1 MFEIYDTK
9 SGEVIALAEEPRYV
23 YRSPKN
29 GVWIRCDE
37 PDAECIAVNGARYS
51 IRGRAEVDDAPD
63 TVAVRKVDAAQRIAA
78 IAKSSI
84 ANAQTLEEVKYRF
97 EDLVDAV
104 IDLIDWRYADD
115 IAKLNAEQNS
125 TAD

>member
-9 SGEVIALAEEPRYV
+9 TGEVIALADEPRYV

-37 PDAECIAVNGARYS
+37 QLAECIAIDGVRYS
-51 IRGRAEVDDAPD
+51 IRGRQGVEDAPT
-63 TVAVRKVDAAQRIAA
+63 TVAVRKADAAKRIATLTKNA
-78 IAKSSI
+78 IAHAES
-84 ANAQTLEEVKYRF
+84 LDEVKVRF

-104 IDLIDWRYADD
+104 IDLIDWRYADE
-115 IAKLNAEQNS
+115 IAKLNKE
-125 TAD
+125 D